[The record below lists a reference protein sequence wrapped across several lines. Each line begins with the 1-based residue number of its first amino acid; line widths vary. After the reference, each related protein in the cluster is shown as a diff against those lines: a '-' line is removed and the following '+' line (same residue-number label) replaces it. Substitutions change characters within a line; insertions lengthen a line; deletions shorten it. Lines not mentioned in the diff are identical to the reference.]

1 MNSLP
6 FESTQ
11 ESREYFHKNSEAM
24 KGQEGVILW
33 FIFSFTDTTL
43 ISIFGRKREGG
54 RGITAEL
61 ELSLSPVD
69 GWTDR
74 VTI

>member
-1 MNSLP
+1 M
-6 FESTQ
+6 E
-11 ESREYFHKNSEAM
+11 
-24 KGQEGVILW
+24 GQEGVILW